1 MEGCSNMDLPRGA
14 SGRPAQ
20 SPAPPKAGR
29 VSVRGTDPGDQPG
42 RRAVE
47 GAGQGSQVCDA
58 SNKAPGQGLRGVE
71 QDGLKLSTKLT

>member
-1 MEGCSNMDLPRGA
+1 MEGCSNVDLPRGA
-14 SGRPAQ
+14 SGRPTQ

-29 VSVRGTDPGDQPG
+29 VSVRGTNPGDQPG

-47 GAGQGSQVCDA
+47 GAGQGIRQS
-58 SNKAPGQGLRGVE
+58 PWQGLRGVE